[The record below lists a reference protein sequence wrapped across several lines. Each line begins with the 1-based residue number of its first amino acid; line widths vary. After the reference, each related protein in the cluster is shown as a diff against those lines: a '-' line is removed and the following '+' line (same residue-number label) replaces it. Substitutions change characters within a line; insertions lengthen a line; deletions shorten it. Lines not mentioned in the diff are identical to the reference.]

1 MLGRF
6 LRDLLGSGRPERLIA
21 LGEGAFDAGDYSK
34 AADHLS
40 RALARL
46 PADDKRRTAL
56 ELRLAISLQEC
67 KRVPQAEQL
76 LRALLERQPNLAGA
90 LIQLAMLR
98 FMDSD
103 ADEARRLMNRY
114 VERHADAGSRF
125 KRALM
130 LPVILQSNE
139 QIDRLRKQLDRDLD
153 QLAGERLKPLVHP
166 EGEVLLTQFYLAY
179 HARNNRNLFR
189 KLCRTYRMHYKAR
202 TEIGRRVLAHGGA
215 KLRIGFVSTF
225 FHSHS
230 VGRTTY
236 GLIRDLPRDRFDVHV
251 FAITPHEDAMAQAIR
266 AAADDDSRLPGDV
279 DRVRAAIE
287 AAELDILVFADIGM
301 HPVTTFL
308 ALSRMAPLQLTTWGH
323 SVTSGID
330 TIDYYIS
337 SDSIEPPNAQEL
349 YTEKL
354 LRMPGYFLPRYERP
368 APARAAAAG
377 GNHVYFCPQSLFKLH
392 PDFDRALKG
401 ILERDAKG
409 EILLLGGNRR
419 WEEAIQARLAGTL
432 GEAARRVRFMPPA
445 SHAAFLG
452 QIAAADVII
461 DPFHFGGCNTSC
473 EALALGVPVVTLPS
487 FQLPGRFTM
496 GLYRELG
503 IDACIAQSEG
513 DFIDR
518 AVRFASEPDHRRAV
532 SAQIL
537 ERAPALFDRPD
548 TGRILGEELL
558 RLVERQ
564 R

>member
-1 MLGRF
+1 MLGRL
-6 LRDLLGSGRPERLIA
+6 LRDLLASGRPERLIA
-21 LGEGAFDAGDYSK
+21 LGERAFDAGDYPG

-40 RALARL
+40 RALTRI
-46 PADDKRRTAL
+46 PADDKRRTPL

-67 KRVPQAEQL
+67 KRVPEAEKL
-76 LRALLERQPNLAGA
+76 LRAMLERDANLSGA
-90 LIQLAMLR
+90 LIQLAMLH
-98 FMDSD
+98 FMAGD
-103 ADEARRLMNRY
+103 AKDARRLMDRY
-114 VERHADAGSRF
+114 VARHADAGSRL

-130 LPVILQSNE
+130 LPVILESNE
-139 QIDRLRKQLDRDLD
+139 QVDRLRKQLERDLD
-153 QLAGERLKPLVHP
+153 QLATERVKPLAHP

-189 KLCRTYRMHYKAR
+189 KLCRTIRAHYHTR
-202 TEIGRRVLAHGGA
+202 TEIGRRLFAHGA
-215 KLRIGFVSTF
+215 KLRVGFVSSF

-230 VGRTTY
+230 VGRTTH

-251 FAITPHEDAMAQAIR
+251 FAITPHNDAMAHTIR
-266 AAADDDSRLPGDV
+266 ASADRYATLPGDV
-279 DRVRAAIE
+279 DRAREAIE
-287 AAELDILVFADIGM
+287 AAQLDILVFADIGM

-308 ALSRMAPLQLTTWGH
+308 AFWRMAPLQLTTWGH
-323 SVTSGID
+323 SVTSGVD
-330 TIDYYIS
+330 TIDHYVS
-337 SDSIEPPNAQEL
+337 SDAIEPPNAQEL
-349 YTEKL
+349 YSEKL

-401 ILERDAKG
+401 ILDRDAKG
-409 EILLLGGNRR
+409 EALLLGGNPR
-419 WEEAIQARLAGTL
+419 WEEAIRARLARTL
-432 GEAARRVRFMPPA
+432 GDAVRRVRFMPPA

-496 GLYRELG
+496 GLYREMG
-503 IDACIAQSEG
+503 IDACIAQSEE
-513 DFIDR
+513 DFVAR
-518 AVRFASEPDHRRAV
+518 AVRFATEPDHRRAV

-537 ERAPALFDRPD
+537 ERALALFDRPD
-548 TGRILGEELL
+548 TGRILGDELL
-558 RLVERQ
+558 RLAESR

>member
-1 MLGRF
+1 MLGR
-6 LRDLLGSGRPERLIA
+6 LLGDLLGGGRPERLIA
-21 LGEGAFDAGDYSK
+21 QGERAFDAGDYPA

-40 RALARL
+40 RALARI
-46 PADDKRRTAL
+46 PDDDPRRTAL
-56 ELRLAISLQEC
+56 ELRFAISLQEC
-67 KRVPQAEQL
+67 RRVPEAEEL
-76 LRALLERQPNLAGA
+76 LRGLLARNPNLAGA
-90 LIQLAMLR
+90 LVQLAMLR

-103 ADEARRLMNRY
+103 ADEARRLMDRY
-114 VERHADAGSRF
+114 VARHADAGSRF

-139 QIDRLRKQLDRDLD
+139 QIDRLRKQLERDLD
-153 QLAGERLKPLVHP
+153 QLAAERVKPLAHP

-202 TEIGRRVLAHGGA
+202 TDIDRRAFAHGS
-215 KLRIGFVSTF
+215 KLRIGFVSSY

-236 GLIRDLPRDRFDVHV
+236 GLIRDLPRDRFDVRV
-251 FAITPHEDAMAQAIR
+251 FAIGPHNDAMAHAIR
-266 AAADDDSRLPGDV
+266 IAADGYAALPADV
-279 DRVRAAIE
+279 ERARAAIA
-287 AAELDILVFADIGM
+287 AAELDILLFADIGM

-308 ALSRMAPLQLTTWGH
+308 SFWRLAPLQLTTWGH

-330 TIDYYIS
+330 TVDYYVS
-337 SDSIEPPNAQEL
+337 SDAIEPANAQEL
-349 YTEKL
+349 YSEKL
-354 LRMPGYFLPRYERP
+354 LRMPGYFLPRYQRP
-368 APARAAAAG
+368 PAVPAAAG
-377 GNHVYFCPQSLFKLH
+377 RGQRVYFCPQTLFKLH

-409 EILLLGGNRR
+409 EILLLGGTPA
-419 WEEAIQARLAGTL
+419 WEEQVRARLARTL
-432 GEAARRVRFMPPA
+432 GDAASRVRFMPPA
-445 SHAAFLG
+445 SHAAFLA
-452 QIAAADVII
+452 QIAASDVII

-496 GLYRELG
+496 GLYREMGL
-503 IDACIAQSEG
+503 DACIAQSEE
-513 DFIDR
+513 DFVDR
-518 AVRFASEPDHRRAV
+518 AVRLATEPERRRLV

-537 ERAPALFDRPD
+537 ERAAALFDRPD

-558 RLVERQ
+558 RLAESR

>member
-1 MLGRF
+1 MLGRL

-21 LGEGAFDAGDYSK
+21 LGERAFDAGDYPA

-40 RALARL
+40 RVL
-46 PADDKRRTAL
+46 PRIPPDDPRRTAL
-56 ELRLAISLQEC
+56 ELRLAIALQEC
-67 KRVPQAEQL
+67 KRVAEAEQL
-76 LRALLERQPNLAGA
+76 LRAMLERNANLAGA

-98 FMDSD
+98 FMDGD
-103 ADEARRLMNRY
+103 ADEARRLMDRY
-114 VERHADAGSRF
+114 VARHADAGSRF

-130 LPVILQSNE
+130 VPVILQSNE
-139 QIDRLRKQLDRDLD
+139 QIDQVRKRLGRELD
-153 QLAGERLKPLVHP
+153 QLATERVKPLAHP

-179 HARNNRNLFR
+179 HARNNRELFR
-189 KLCRTYRMHYKAR
+189 KLCRAVRAHYKTR
-202 TEIGRRVLAHGGA
+202 TEIARRPFAHGS
-215 KLRIGFVSTF
+215 KLRIGFVSSF

-251 FAITPHEDAMAQAIR
+251 FAIAPHKDGMAQAIR
-266 AAADDDSRLPGDV
+266 SSADRYAALPGDV
-279 DRVRAAIE
+279 DQARAAIE
-287 AAELDILVFADIGM
+287 AAEPDILVFADLGM

-308 ALSRMAPLQLTTWGH
+308 AYWRMAPLQMTTWGH

-330 TIDYYIS
+330 TVDYYIS

-349 YTEKL
+349 YSEKL
-354 LRMPGYFLPRYERP
+354 LRLPGYFLPRYERP
-368 APARAAAAG
+368 PTARAPAAR

-401 ILERDAKG
+401 ILEHDARG
-409 EILLLGGNRR
+409 EILLLGGTPG
-419 WEEAIQARLAGTL
+419 WEQQVRARLARTL
-432 GEAARRVRFMPPA
+432 GDAASRVRFMPPA
-445 SHAAFLG
+445 SHLEFLG
-452 QIAAADVII
+452 QLAAADLII

-496 GLYRELG
+496 GLYREMGL
-503 IDACIAQSEG
+503 DAGIAQSEE
-513 DFIDR
+513 DFIAR
-518 AVRFASEPDHRRAV
+518 AVRFGTEPDHRRAV

-548 TGRILGEELL
+548 TGRILGEELV
-558 RLVERQ
+558 RLAESR

>member
-1 MLGRF
+1 MLGRL
-6 LRDLLGSGRPERLIA
+6 LRDLLASGRPERLIE
-21 LGEGAFDAGDYSK
+21 LGERAFDAGDY
-34 AADHLS
+34 AAAVDPLS
-40 RALARL
+40 RALARI
-46 PADDKRRTAL
+46 AANDKRRTGL

-67 KRVPQAEQL
+67 KRVPEAEQL
-76 LRALLERQPNLAGA
+76 LRAMLERDPNLSGA
-90 LIQLAMLR
+90 LIQLAMLH
-98 FMDSD
+98 FVAGD
-103 ADEARRLMNRY
+103 AADARRLMDRY
-114 VERHADAGSRF
+114 VARHADAGSRL

-130 LPVILQSNE
+130 LPVILESNGE
-139 QIDRLRKQLDRDLD
+139 IDRLRKQLERDLD
-153 QLAGERLKPLVHP
+153 QLATERLKPLAHP

-189 KLCRTYRMHYKAR
+189 KLCRTVRAHYKAR
-202 TEIGRRVLAHGGA
+202 TEIGRRPFAHGA
-215 KLRIGFVSTF
+215 KLRIGFVSSF

-251 FAITPHEDAMAQAIR
+251 FAITPHNDPVAQAIR
-266 AAADDDSRLPGDV
+266 ASADHYATLPGDV
-279 DRVRAAIE
+279 DRSRAAID
-287 AAELDILVFADIGM
+287 AAELDILLFADIGM

-308 ALSRMAPLQLTTWGH
+308 SFWRMAPLQLTTWGH

-330 TIDYYIS
+330 TVDYYVS
-337 SDSIEPPNAQEL
+337 SDSIEPPNGQEL
-349 YTEKL
+349 YSEKL

-409 EILLLGGNRR
+409 EILLLGGNAR
-419 WEEAIQARLAGTL
+419 WEEAIRARLARTL

-496 GLYRELG
+496 GLYREIG
-503 IDACIAQSEG
+503 IDACIARSEAEFV
-513 DFIDR
+513 DLAIR
-518 AVRFASEPDHRRAV
+518 LATEPERRRAV
-532 SAQIL
+532 SQQIA
-537 ERAPALFDRPD
+537 ERAGALFDRAD
-548 TGRILGEELL
+548 TGRILGEELV
-558 RLVERQ
+558 RLAESR